1 MDNMQGKDYMEEK
14 QEALEAGQRALRSL
28 EEARGQISGAKG
40 LGIWDLFGGGLIV
53 SALKHLKINNAKE
66 ALSEAQYNLQ
76 VFSKELRDISMNF
89 DIGIGDFLMVFD
101 VLDNFWADILVQAK
115 LYEATRK
122 IDETIYIVE
131 EMLRKIRAI

>member
-1 MDNMQGKDYMEEK
+1 MDNMQGKDYMKEK

-28 EEARGQISGAKG
+28 KEARRQISGAKG
-40 LGIWDLFGGGLIV
+40 LGIWDLFGGGSIV
-53 SALKHLKINNAKE
+53 SAIKHLKINNAKGS
-66 ALSEAQYNLQ
+66 LSEAQYNLQ

-122 IDETIYIVE
+122 IDETIHIVE
-131 EMLRKIRAI
+131 EMLRKIRAL